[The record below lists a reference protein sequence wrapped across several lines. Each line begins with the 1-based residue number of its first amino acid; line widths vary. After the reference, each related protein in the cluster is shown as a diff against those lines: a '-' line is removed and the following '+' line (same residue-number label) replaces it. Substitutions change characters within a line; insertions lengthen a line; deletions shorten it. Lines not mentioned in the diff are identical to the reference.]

1 MLGGRGDVL
10 KDHLLGSTLS
20 ALSNHTAETKAQG
33 RSEANCPGPS
43 STGLCAA
50 GFRLTTPLQDDS
62 AD

>member
-1 MLGGRGDVL
+1 ML